1 MNSLPV
7 PVREGFLE
15 EAGAKQG
22 MKVEEVSPGQ
32 SLSLS
37 ESRLWPGPSDL
48 GYQLRHCCSGD
59 SRGFRF
65 RGQGRVL

>member
-15 EAGAKQG
+15 EAGAQWG
-22 MKVEEVSPGQ
+22 MTVVEVSLGQ

-37 ESRLWPGPSDL
+37 LSELRVWPGPADL
-48 GYQLRHCCSGD
+48 GYQLGHCCSGD
-59 SRGFRF
+59 SRGLRF
-65 RGQGRVL
+65 RG

>member
-15 EAGAKQG
+15 EAGAQWG
-22 MKVEEVSPGQ
+22 MTVVEVSLGQ

-37 ESRLWPGPSDL
+37 LSLLELRVWPGPADL
-48 GYQLRHCCSGD
+48 GYQLRHCRSGD
-59 SRGFRF
+59 SRALRF
-65 RGQGRVL
+65 RG